1 MVGTY
6 DIAIQVS
13 ELCYVTPEGVAVF
26 DELSFTLLRE
36 EIKFVVGPPLSGKTL
51 LLKLIMR
58 ELFPTRGQILVAGRN
73 ILRLSPRKL
82 YRLRERIGFV
92 PYPPVILLRR
102 TVEENLRFKLRALGI
117 EGERAEEGLERALS
131 LTGLSPL
138 KELPAYELGDG
149 DRRVLSLAAAV
160 CNDPVVILCDDPFR
174 DLSSPDQERVVEALR
189 SLQKAGV
196 AILATSRDTSLPQ
209 RFGFSGE
216 AVLSLRPEVVA

>member
-36 EIKFVVGPPLSGKTL
+36 EIKFVIGPPLSGKTL
-51 LLKLIMR
+51 LLRLIMR
-58 ELFPTRGQILVAGRN
+58 ELYPTRGQILVAGRN

-92 PYPPVILLRR
+92 PYPPVTLPHR

-138 KELPAYELGDG
+138 KELHAYELGEG
-149 DRRVLSLAAAV
+149 DRRVLSIAAAT
-160 CNDPVVILCDDPFR
+160 CNDPVVVLCDDPFR
-174 DLSSPDQERVVEALR
+174 DLSPQDQERVIEALR
-189 SLQKAGV
+189 SLQRGGV
-196 AILATSRDTSLPQ
+196 AVLATARDTSLPQ
-209 RFGFSGE
+209 RFGFPTE